1 MFFSCVIKC
10 LFQHPPESSLQQAFS
25 GCRIRFRINGHSVG
39 DVSFGRASFALMTNA
54 KYTPLS
60 PKSSTA
66 ETGGADPFAGQAV
79 TVSKRLKLII
89 LCAVTL
95 QNAGYALVRRYS
107 RG

>member
-1 MFFSCVIKC
+1 MV
-10 LFQHPPESSLQQAFS
+10 SS
-25 GCRIRFRINGHSVG
+25 IH
-39 DVSFGRASFALMTNA
+39 MTEA

-66 ETGGADPFAGQAV
+66 ETGGADPFAGQAAV
-79 TVSKRLKLII
+79 TVSRRLKLAI

-107 RG
+107 RGFLAL